1 MQDEKVAFTFQLG
14 RGFKRHTG
22 ALRTDPHNVSVSP
35 VMFLS
40 VKGAFSLHLCHR
52 SMALG
57 ADSEALL
64 NLSKRP
70 ESKEFKGYAFSIVEV
85 CFCFCN
91 GIYFTNYPASF
102 FQFWDYRQPRK
113 YLNILP
119 CQVPVWKARY
129 TVSELP
135 FLSLGNIISVFRT

>member
-1 MQDEKVAFTFQLG
+1 
-14 RGFKRHTG
+14 
-22 ALRTDPHNVSVSP
+22 
-35 VMFLS
+35 MFLS

-57 ADSEALL
+57 ADSDALL
-64 NLSKRP
+64 NLSKRT
-70 ESKEFKGYAFSIVEV
+70 ESKEFKGYASSIVEV
-85 CFCFCN
+85 CFCFFN

-135 FLSLGNIISVFRT
+135 FLSLGNIISVFCMRGANLMFSYFLYEVVFSFCLGLGVGQRW